1 MTRKRRK
8 IKLTRKYPKLIMRC
22 VEHIPKSRI
31 GEIPRGIRGIYSL
44 LAKRG
49 DYYNV
54 VYVGLSNK
62 DIRYRLWAHAR
73 TKSQWSHFSI
83 YEVWINITE
92 EQIDELE
99 GLIRQIY
106 RKDKRANKFNVIKRY
121 KPLRAITFKEN
132 RLLIYKRISRRG
144 LLTPTAILRHKPIL
158 VPKNKRKNG

>member
-1 MTRKRRK
+1 MPRKKHKRK
-8 IKLTRKYPKLIMRC
+8 VPRKYPKLIMRC
-22 VEHIPKSRI
+22 VEYIHKSRI
-31 GEIPRGIRGIYSL
+31 GEIPKGIRGIYSL
-44 LAKRG
+44 LDKRG

-83 YEVWINITE
+83 YEVWINISE

-106 RKDKRANKFNVIKRY
+106 RKDKRANKYNVIKRF
-121 KPLRAITFKEN
+121 KLLRVITFKED
-132 RLLIYKRISRRG
+132 RLDIYRRISRSG
-144 LLTPTAILRHKPIL
+144 LLTPTAILRNKPIL
-158 VPKNKRKNG
+158 VPKKKKKD